1 MSAGF
6 LGNLRGGQA
15 CEGSKAL
22 ELPPLRAIRLVSEHD
37 EFFPPI
43 DCFWRGFDPLR

>member
-22 ELPPLRAIRLVSEHD
+22 ELPLLKGNTA
-37 EFFPPI
+37 
-43 DCFWRGFDPLR
+43 CF